1 MCSWFQKLT
10 IVIHNNREDAVSDYK
25 LGTAGAAMVGVKVLF
40 WENILFVS
48 VQVRL
53 LKIKHLMHIHVV
65 FTIAL
70 SVAPVDK

>member
-1 MCSWFQKLT
+1 M
-10 IVIHNNREDAVSDYK
+10 SDYK

-48 VQVRL
+48 VQVRS